1 MEKIIE
7 KDEEAE
13 VAKPIGK
20 PNPKTGK
27 TEESD
32 DDKEELSNKV
42 VTFNQRTTKT
52 KKTIL
57 QCYSVK

>member
-1 MEKIIE
+1 LEKIIE

-32 DDKEELSNKV
+32 DDEDTGEENTKE
-42 VTFNQRTTKT
+42 TKT
-52 KKTIL
+52 K
-57 QCYSVK
+57 VKKLMTK